1 MRLQVLVVIFF
12 LLILMG
18 VLGFAP
24 IHMHENVNDKVLHFM
39 TFCILSICIYYLWN
53 LSFQRNLAL
62 TGGVLLVM
70 AIGSEFIQG
79 LLPYRTFDVWD
90 IVANLSGGSTGLA
103 IAFGLDYA
111 WAARKEHQRRWG
123 GTRVAMDQQALMDDM
138 DDLEIGPD
146 DDMVP
151 LAVQKRASP

>member
-1 MRLQVLVVIFF
+1 MLVVIFF

-39 TFCILSICIYYLWN
+39 TFCILSICLYYLWN

-79 LLPYRTFDVWD
+79 LLPVRHPLRAMALGGNGVAMGRVL
-90 IVANLSGGSTGLA
+90 IVNLSIFSIAPLTCGTLSRIYRAEAPDWPLPLVLITRGRLAKSTNAGGVV
-103 IAFGLDYA
+103 
-111 WAARKEHQRRWG
+111 H
-123 GTRVAMDQQALMDDM
+123 
-138 DDLEIGPD
+138 
-146 DDMVP
+146 
-151 LAVQKRASP
+151 ASPWISRL